1 LQVTGVNGA
10 WKTLF
15 LVAALYDVV
24 LGIGFFFLYPPIFA
38 LLNIQE
44 PNNTSYIHLTAAFVF
59 VQGVGYWLVYQDP
72 LANLGIVKLGIIYK
86 AAYTMVALY
95 YLVLGQLLSAIFAW
109 LAIAD
114 VLFLIFFWR
123 FLLAVRE
130 DRR

>member
-1 LQVTGVNGA
+1 
-10 WKTLF
+10 
-15 LVAALYDVV
+15 
-24 LGIGFFFLYPPIFA
+24 
-38 LLNIQE
+38 
-44 PNNTSYIHLTAAFVF
+44 
-59 VQGVGYWLVYQDP
+59 VGYWLVYQDP

-95 YLVLGQLLSAIFAW
+95 YLLLGQLLSAIFAW

-123 FLLAVRE
+123 FLLAVRQ